1 MIFISIA
8 LKYVSFVSFSGCA
21 FATESEWQWQAGK
34 QYAFEYSGRLLTG
47 IPQLASHYSG
57 LGMTSTV
64 LIDALTPTKLQ
75 LSVTNAKFAS
85 VNDRLEAK
93 VNSPNGLDGANWRE
107 VILPA
112 MIEVLFFQ
120 KLCPIF
126 VGPTPIDSQITEISL
141 KPINFFGK
149 IKTNFVTPKVRNS
162 ITHLT
167 LVSTPIDYGH

>member
-1 MIFISIA
+1 M
-8 LKYVSFVSFSGCA
+8 
-21 FATESEWQWQAGK
+21 
-34 QYAFEYSGRLLTG
+34 TG

-112 MIEVLFFQ
+112 MIEVLYFQ
-120 KLCPIF
+120 KCMPNF
-126 VGPTPIDSQITEISL
+126 CRPHAYSQSTEISL
-141 KPINFFGK
+141 KPIYFLGK
-149 IKTNFVTPKVRNS
+149 IK
-162 ITHLT
+162 
-167 LVSTPIDYGH
+167 ST

>member
-1 MIFISIA
+1 MDCFI
-8 LKYVSFVSFSGCA
+8 SFSGCA
-21 FATESEWQWQAGK
+21 FATESEWQWQTGK

-64 LIDALTPTKLQ
+64 LIDALSPTKLQ

-112 MIEVLFFQ
+112 MIEVLYFP
-120 KLCPIF
+120 KLCHQIGIF
-126 VGPTPIDSQITEISL
+126 PMLFMVI
-141 KPINFFGK
+141 
-149 IKTNFVTPKVRNS
+149 
-162 ITHLT
+162 
-167 LVSTPIDYGH
+167 

>member
-1 MIFISIA
+1 MTCFMQLLYSILTNLSVQTTNVFAFLISIS
-8 LKYVSFVSFSGCA
+8 LKYIYCFISFSGCA
-21 FATESEWQWQAGK
+21 FATESEWQWQTGK

-64 LIDALTPTKLQ
+64 LIDALSPTKLQ

-112 MIEVLFFQ
+112 MIEVLLFSKIMPFS
-120 KLCPIF
+120 CRPHAY
-126 VGPTPIDSQITEISL
+126 SQITEISL
-141 KPINFFGK
+141 KPTHVLGK
-149 IKTNFVTPKVRNS
+149 K
-162 ITHLT
+162 
-167 LVSTPIDYGH
+167 

>member
-1 MIFISIA
+1 MDCFI
-8 LKYVSFVSFSGCA
+8 SFSGCA
-21 FATESEWQWQAGK
+21 FATESEWQWQTGK

-64 LIDALTPTKLQ
+64 LIDALSPTKLQ

-112 MIEVLFFQ
+112 MIEVLFFS
-120 KLCPIF
+120 KIMPNFCRPHH
-126 VGPTPIDSQITEISL
+126 TYSQTYL
-141 KPINFFGK
+141 WGTLGK
-149 IKTNFVTPKVRNS
+149 
-162 ITHLT
+162 
-167 LVSTPIDYGH
+167 

>member
-1 MIFISIA
+1 M
-8 LKYVSFVSFSGCA
+8 SFSGCA
-21 FATESEWQWQAGK
+21 FASESEWQWQTGK

-64 LIDALTPTKLQ
+64 LIDALSPTKLQ

-112 MIEVLFFQ
+112 MIEV
-120 KLCPIF
+120 IF
-126 VGPTPIDSQITEISL
+126 SPKVGPTPTDSQITEISL
-141 KPINFFGK
+141 KPIYFFGK
-149 IKTNFVTPKVRNS
+149 IKTNFVTPS
-162 ITHLT
+162 
-167 LVSTPIDYGH
+167 